1 MYARCNYSGGL
12 NDTETYSV
20 GIYLRLSKEDEIA
33 GQSESISN
41 QRDYITSYVLEQGW
55 DIYDFYID
63 DGYSGLNFD
72 RPAFKRMISDIENK
86 KINLVITKDLSRLGR
101 DYIDTGNY
109 IERYFPQRNVRYIA
123 LNDGIDTFA
132 SSANNDMSPFKSV
145 INDMY
150 AKDIS
155 KKVRAVLDTKRKKG
169 QFIGA
174 FAPYGYKK
182 DPTNKN
188 NIIID
193 EVAASVVRRIYSS
206 YLSGQSMH
214 AIVKML
220 NSEKV
225 LSPAKYKMTNSNYK
239 NARAKHYLW
248 TQECISRILTN
259 PSYMGNMTQGRQV
272 KINYKLEKYRKIP
285 RRNWIVAE
293 GTHEPIISPED
304 FMTVQE
310 LIKRKMVH
318 FDKGEKATHLLNGL
332 LFCGECGSKMTYRRN
347 YSKKMIVMCMNYS
360 KYGPGL
366 CTRHSMKEEVVESCV
381 INQLKK
387 ISQHV
392 LNDDFYKQFE
402 SFRPNKDKRIDN
414 ELQLVNKMLIEAES
428 VIKAL
433 YIDKVKGIID
443 EDMFLK
449 MSKEYKEQKEILVK
463 RYSEILTKKKS
474 LEKCCYTS
482 DYMEKIKEFAN
493 FERPDKTLLSKL
505 IDRIEITDE
514 REINIYFSFPNPFHI
529 L

>member
-1 MYARCNYSGGL
+1 MYAHGNYPGGP
-12 NDTETYSV
+12 NDTGIYSV

-41 QRDYITSYVLEQGW
+41 QRDFITSYVLEQGW
-55 DIYDFYID
+55 NIYDVYID

-72 RPAFKRMISDIENK
+72 RPAFKRMISDVENK

-132 SSANNDMSPFKSV
+132 NSANNDMSPFKSV

-182 DPTNKN
+182 DPANKN
-188 NIIID
+188 NLIID

-206 YLSGQSMH
+206 FLSGESMH
-214 AIVKML
+214 GIVKKL

-225 LSPAKYKMTNSNYK
+225 PCPAKYKMTNSNYI
-239 NARAKHYLW
+239 NARVKHYLW

-285 RRNWIVAE
+285 RKNWIVAE
-293 GTHEPIISPED
+293 GTHEPIISPGD

-310 LIKRKMVH
+310 LIQRKMVH

-360 KYGPGL
+360 KYGPGF
-366 CTRHSMKEEVVESCV
+366 CTRHSMKEEIVENCV
-381 INQLKK
+381 ISQLKK
-387 ISQHV
+387 ISEHV

-402 SFRPNKDKRIDN
+402 SVKPEKGQSIDN
-414 ELQLVNKMLIEAES
+414 ELQMINKMLIEAET

-443 EDMFLK
+443 EDMFLR
-449 MSKEYKEQKEILVK
+449 MSKEYKEEKERLGVRHSELV
-463 RYSEILTKKKS
+463 INKKS
-474 LEKCCYTS
+474 LEKFGNTS
-482 DYMEKIKEFAN
+482 DCMKTIKEFAN
-493 FERPDKTLLSKL
+493 FERPDKTLLAKL
-505 IDRIEITDE
+505 IDRVEITDE
-514 REINIYFSFPNPFHI
+514 REINIFFSFRNPYK
-529 L
+529 

>member
-41 QRDYITSYVLEQGW
+41 QRDFITSYVLEQGW

-206 YLSGQSMH
+206 
-214 AIVKML
+214 
-220 NSEKV
+220 
-225 LSPAKYKMTNSNYK
+225 
-239 NARAKHYLW
+239 
-248 TQECISRILTN
+248 
-259 PSYMGNMTQGRQV
+259 
-272 KINYKLEKYRKIP
+272 
-285 RRNWIVAE
+285 
-293 GTHEPIISPED
+293 
-304 FMTVQE
+304 
-310 LIKRKMVH
+310 
-318 FDKGEKATHLLNGL
+318 
-332 LFCGECGSKMTYRRN
+332 
-347 YSKKMIVMCMNYS
+347 
-360 KYGPGL
+360 
-366 CTRHSMKEEVVESCV
+366 
-381 INQLKK
+381 
-387 ISQHV
+387 
-392 LNDDFYKQFE
+392 
-402 SFRPNKDKRIDN
+402 
-414 ELQLVNKMLIEAES
+414 
-428 VIKAL
+428 
-433 YIDKVKGIID
+433 
-443 EDMFLK
+443 
-449 MSKEYKEQKEILVK
+449 
-463 RYSEILTKKKS
+463 
-474 LEKCCYTS
+474 
-482 DYMEKIKEFAN
+482 
-493 FERPDKTLLSKL
+493 
-505 IDRIEITDE
+505 
-514 REINIYFSFPNPFHI
+514 
-529 L
+529 